1 MSAQIP
7 ETMLLSDLLKATGY
21 DCPEELQGL
30 TFAEATVGESEVQT
44 KSVTIT
50 TNTSTEVKP
59 DKGKLLSKV
68 TVVTAVPV
76 PTLETKT
83 QSITANGEMTL
94 TPDEGKA
101 YSSVVLNV
109 AVPATKL
116 FAFGTAEGVVYT
128 LSVPDADTASIDVY
142 VPATTGLTKTT
153 GAYVKEAN
161 KVTVS
166 ATDYAR
172 YDTGDVQF

>member
-7 ETMLLSDLLKATGY
+7 ETMLLSDLLKSTGY
-21 DCPEELQGL
+21 DCPEELQGK

-59 DKGKLLSKV
+59 DAGKLLSKV
-68 TVVTAVPV
+68 TVVTAVP
-76 PTLETKT
+76 
-83 QSITANGEMTL
+83 N
-94 TPDEGKA
+94 
-101 YSSVVLNV
+101 
-109 AVPATKL
+109 KL

-128 LSVPDADTASIDVY
+128 LSVPTEDMASIDVY
-142 VPATTGLTKTT
+142 VPAVTGLTKTT
-153 GAYVKEAN
+153 GSYTKEGS

-166 ATDYAR
+166 TTDYAR
-172 YDTGDVQF
+172 YDTGDVQL

>member
-21 DCPEELQGL
+21 DCPEELQGK
-30 TFAEATVGESEVQT
+30 TFDEATVGESEVQT

-59 DKGKLLSKV
+59 DAGKLLSKV
-68 TVVTAVPV
+68 TVVTAVP
-76 PTLETKT
+76 
-83 QSITANGEMTL
+83 N
-94 TPDEGKA
+94 
-101 YSSVVLNV
+101 
-109 AVPATKL
+109 KL

-128 LSVPDADTASIDVY
+128 LSVPTEDMASIDVY
-142 VPATTGLTKTT
+142 VPAVTGLTKTT
-153 GAYVKEAN
+153 GSYTKEGS

-172 YDTGDVQF
+172 YDTGDVQL

>member
-21 DCPEELQGL
+21 DCPEELQGK

-44 KSVTIT
+44 KEVTIN

-59 DKGKLLSKV
+59 DAGKLLSKV
-68 TVVTAVPV
+68 TVITAVP
-76 PTLETKT
+76 
-83 QSITANGEMTL
+83 N
-94 TPDEGKA
+94 
-101 YSSVVLNV
+101 
-109 AVPATKL
+109 KL

-128 LSVPDADTASIDVY
+128 LSVPEEDMASIDVY
-142 VPATTGLTKTT
+142 VPAVTGLTKTT
-153 GAYVKEAN
+153 GSYTKEGS
-161 KVTVS
+161 KITVS

-172 YDTGDVQF
+172 YDTGDVQL

>member
-21 DCPEELQGL
+21 DCPEELQGK

-59 DKGKLLSKV
+59 DAGKLLSKV
-68 TVVTAVPV
+68 TVVTAVP
-76 PTLETKT
+76 
-83 QSITANGEMTL
+83 N
-94 TPDEGKA
+94 
-101 YSSVVLNV
+101 
-109 AVPATKL
+109 KL

-128 LSVPDADTASIDVY
+128 LSVPTEDQASIDVY
-142 VPATTGLTKTT
+142 VPAVTGLTKTT
-153 GAYVKEAN
+153 GAYVKESN

-172 YDTGDVQF
+172 YDTGDVQL

>member
-7 ETMLLSDLLKATGY
+7 STMLLSDLLKATGY
-21 DCPEELQGL
+21 DCPEELQGK

-50 TNTSTEVKP
+50 TNTSTEVTP
-59 DKGKLLSKV
+59 DSGKLLSKV
-68 TVVTAVPV
+68 TVVTAVP
-76 PTLETKT
+76 
-83 QSITANGEMTL
+83 N
-94 TPDEGKA
+94 
-101 YSSVVLNV
+101 
-109 AVPATKL
+109 KL

-128 LSVPDADTASIDVY
+128 LSVPEEDMASIDVY

-153 GAYVKEAN
+153 GSYTKEGS

-172 YDTGDVQF
+172 YDTGDVQL

>member
-21 DCPEELQGL
+21 DCPEELQGK

-50 TNTSTEVKP
+50 TNTSTEVTP
-59 DKGKLLSKV
+59 DAGKLLSKV
-68 TVVTAVPV
+68 TVVTAVP
-76 PTLETKT
+76 
-83 QSITANGEMTL
+83 N
-94 TPDEGKA
+94 
-101 YSSVVLNV
+101 
-109 AVPATKL
+109 KL

-128 LSVPDADTASIDVY
+128 LSVPEEDMASIDVY

-153 GAYVKEAN
+153 GSYTKEGS

-166 ATDYAR
+166 STDYAR
-172 YDTGDVQF
+172 YDTGDVQL

>member
-21 DCPEELQGL
+21 DCPEELQGK

-59 DKGKLLSKV
+59 DAGKLLSKV
-68 TVVTAVPV
+68 TVVTAVP
-76 PTLETKT
+76 
-83 QSITANGEMTL
+83 N
-94 TPDEGKA
+94 
-101 YSSVVLNV
+101 
-109 AVPATKL
+109 KL

-128 LSVPDADTASIDVY
+128 LSVPTEDMASIDVY

-153 GAYVKEAN
+153 GSYTKEGN

-166 ATDYAR
+166 TTDYAR
-172 YDTGDVQF
+172 YDTGDVQL

>member
-21 DCPEELQGL
+21 DCPEELQGK

-59 DKGKLLSKV
+59 DAGKLLSKV
-68 TVVTAVPV
+68 TVVTAVP
-76 PTLETKT
+76 
-83 QSITANGEMTL
+83 N
-94 TPDEGKA
+94 
-101 YSSVVLNV
+101 
-109 AVPATKL
+109 KL

-128 LSVPDADTASIDVY
+128 LSVPTEDMASIDVY
-142 VPATTGLTKTT
+142 VPAITGLTKTT

-166 ATDYAR
+166 STDYAR
-172 YDTGDVQF
+172 YDTGDVQL

>member
-21 DCPEELQGL
+21 DCPEELQGK

-59 DKGKLLSKV
+59 DAGKLLSKV
-68 TVVTAVPV
+68 TVVTAVP
-76 PTLETKT
+76 
-83 QSITANGEMTL
+83 N
-94 TPDEGKA
+94 
-101 YSSVVLNV
+101 
-109 AVPATKL
+109 KL

-128 LSVPDADTASIDVY
+128 LSVPAEDMASIDVY

-153 GAYVKEAN
+153 GSYTKEGS

-166 ATDYAR
+166 TTDYAR
-172 YDTGDVQF
+172 YDTGDVQL

>member
-21 DCPEELQGL
+21 DCPEELQGK

-59 DKGKLLSKV
+59 DAGKLLSKV
-68 TVVTAVPV
+68 TVVTAVP
-76 PTLETKT
+76 
-83 QSITANGEMTL
+83 N
-94 TPDEGKA
+94 
-101 YSSVVLNV
+101 
-109 AVPATKL
+109 KL

-128 LSVPDADTASIDVY
+128 LSVPEEDQASIDVY
-142 VPATTGLTKTT
+142 VPAVTGLTKTT
-153 GAYVKEAN
+153 GAYVKESN

-172 YDTGDVQF
+172 YDTGDVQL

>member
-7 ETMLLSDLLKATGY
+7 ETMLLSDLLKSTGY
-21 DCPEELQGL
+21 DCPEELQGK

-59 DKGKLLSKV
+59 DAGKLLSKV
-68 TVVTAVPV
+68 TVVTAVP
-76 PTLETKT
+76 
-83 QSITANGEMTL
+83 N
-94 TPDEGKA
+94 
-101 YSSVVLNV
+101 
-109 AVPATKL
+109 KL

-128 LSVPDADTASIDVY
+128 LSVPTEDMASIDVY

-153 GAYVKEAN
+153 GSYTKEGS

-166 ATDYAR
+166 TTDYAR
-172 YDTGDVQF
+172 YDTGDVQL

>member
-21 DCPEELQGL
+21 DCPEELQGK

-59 DKGKLLSKV
+59 DAGKLLSKV
-68 TVVTAVPV
+68 TVVTAVP
-76 PTLETKT
+76 
-83 QSITANGEMTL
+83 N
-94 TPDEGKA
+94 
-101 YSSVVLNV
+101 
-109 AVPATKL
+109 KL

-128 LSVPDADTASIDVY
+128 LSVPAEDMASIDVY
-142 VPATTGLTKTT
+142 VPAVTGLTKTT
-153 GAYVKEAN
+153 GAYVKESN

-172 YDTGDVQF
+172 YDTGDVQL

>member
-1 MSAQIP
+1 MSARIP

-21 DCPEELQGL
+21 DCPEELQGK

-59 DKGKLLSKV
+59 DAGKLLSKV
-68 TVVTAVPV
+68 TVTTAVP
-76 PTLETKT
+76 
-83 QSITANGEMTL
+83 N
-94 TPDEGKA
+94 
-101 YSSVVLNV
+101 
-109 AVPATKL
+109 KL

-128 LSVPDADTASIDVY
+128 LSVPTEDMASIDVY

-166 ATDYAR
+166 STDYAR
-172 YDTGDVQF
+172 YDTGDVQL